1 VTFLMKVREIKEIE
15 VEGLGKRIRDARV
28 LSTKT
33 LKSIL
38 EEVGLSRAYWYG
50 LEKENIK
57 GALSIENL
65 RKIERV
71 LDVDLEVDL
80 DAAPESTQ

>member
-1 VTFLMKVREIKEIE
+1 MRVREVREIE
-15 VEGLGKRIRDARV
+15 VEGLGKKIRDARV

-38 EEVGLSRAYWYG
+38 EEVGLSRAYWYD
-50 LEKENIK
+50 LEKESIK

-65 RKIERV
+65 RKIEKA
-71 LDVDLEVDL
+71 LNIDMGIDFKG
-80 DAAPESTQ
+80 Q